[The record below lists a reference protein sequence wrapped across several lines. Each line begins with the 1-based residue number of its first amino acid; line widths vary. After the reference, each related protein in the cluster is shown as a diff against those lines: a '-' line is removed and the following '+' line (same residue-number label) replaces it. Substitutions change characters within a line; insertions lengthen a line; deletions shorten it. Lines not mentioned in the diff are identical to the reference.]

1 MTTLANRPAH
11 QAPRR
16 LTAEKLAAGKFITV
30 NILADCASIVAKPQV
45 DPSQVIFM
53 TDNNAGGGSQN
64 EGQYNLQTAC
74 SPGDTIQWT
83 ISNANPANGLSVTF
97 LNMVDEG
104 GNVFGFSPLPP
115 PKPGASLYQAVVQAA
130 GTDTY
135 QINVLVGGQVVYSW
149 QASVNSK

>member
-30 NILADCASIVAKPQV
+30 NILADCAAILSSPGVSPAQA
-45 DPSQVIFM
+45 IFM
-53 TDNNAGGGSQN
+53 TDNNAAGGSQN

-104 GNVFGFSPLPP
+104 GVVFGFSPLPA
-115 PKPGASLYQAVVQAA
+115 PKPGTSLYQAVVQGT

-135 QINVLVGGQVVYSW
+135 QINVLVGGQVVYNW
-149 QASVNSK
+149 QPSVTSQ